1 MNTHDT
7 DTYLHHCAP
16 LYYFITHLLYIYYT
30 LSYLFLMVLISGQYS
45 WQWEKVT
52 FQLDEKSC
60 VCVSV
65 RERERETVLML
76 FLVRFLHIKDK
87 TAETEAGFL
96 SLSGCLLC
104 KCLSSCLTNW
114 IHTWGGGH
122 SSAAML
128 SLSGSFWPPAETV
141 TPAVTPQTWR
151 EGAALPP
158 LLHSS
163 AEETLEPPLG
173 KDRR

>member
-1 MNTHDT
+1 MILTHICIT
-7 DTYLHHCAP
+7 VLR
-16 LYYFITHLLYIYYT
+16 FITLLHIYYT
-30 LSYLFLMVLISGQYS
+30 FITLCLIYS
-45 WQWEKVT
+45 WWFLSVVST
-52 FQLDEKSC
+52 LDSGKKSHFSLTRSPVC
-60 VCVSV
+60 VC
-65 RERERETVLML
+65 ERETVLML

-96 SLSGCLLC
+96 SLCGCLLC